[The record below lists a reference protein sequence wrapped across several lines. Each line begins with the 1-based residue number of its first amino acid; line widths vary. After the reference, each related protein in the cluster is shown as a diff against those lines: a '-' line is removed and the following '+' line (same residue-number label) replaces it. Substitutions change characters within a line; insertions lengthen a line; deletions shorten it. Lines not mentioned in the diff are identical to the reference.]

1 MGFREFKDILENV
14 ELNYVGAVYTALV
27 LSILTIG
34 LNLPGLDLSHRPDA
48 ARAVRDISK
57 YIIYRWV
64 DRDSV
69 TSVTIS

>member
-34 LNLPGLDLSHRPDA
+34 LDLPSLDLSHRPDA
-48 ARAVRDISK
+48 ARAVRK